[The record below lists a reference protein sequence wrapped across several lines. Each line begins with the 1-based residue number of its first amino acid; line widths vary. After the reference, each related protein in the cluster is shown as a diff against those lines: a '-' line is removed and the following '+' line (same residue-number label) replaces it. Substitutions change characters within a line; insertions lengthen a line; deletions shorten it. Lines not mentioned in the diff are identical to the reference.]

1 MTGRLPEDRGLDLT
15 ALADQFSAE
24 PRLHAIGLQHYWG
37 GTDAVELLP
46 AVVEHLA
53 TGSRATVLTDATPK
67 RRGDQDLASLLREQF
82 ATSDAV
88 TDWHVLG
95 DHEHPPMA
103 DEATIGRAIEAVH
116 GSRVVV
122 SVGSGTMT
130 DIGKLAAASV
140 GAEHVA
146 VQTAASVNGFADDQS
161 VVLRNGVKRT
171 VPSRWPTGLVV
182 DGQVLA
188 DAPVSMNLA
197 GVGDLMSM
205 FSAVP
210 DWYLANQLGFDDS
223 WSPAVFALLCA
234 RSTDVL
240 QWPNGVSAGDPDT
253 LVQLAEM
260 LALSGLTMG
269 AVGNTAPSSGL
280 EHLISHMIEMD
291 ADARG
296 QAIALH
302 GARVGVGT
310 LLASAAWE
318 MFTERVGRGQLNL
331 RVPDA
336 DEVRPLIEEAF
347 SALDPSGAMAAECWK
362 ACSRKLT
369 WFSAHEAAVKAVLGR
384 WDEHLTFL
392 KPILRTP
399 SDLASAVRESDFPD
413 RFSSLV
419 PPVGD
424 EQALWAVKNCWLM
437 RDRITIADL
446 AMLTGNWKAA
456 DVDTILS
463 SVMGKQ

>member
-1 MTGRLPEDRGLDLT
+1 MTGRLPQDRGLDLAT
-15 ALADQFSAE
+15 LVDQFSAE
-24 PRLHAIGLQHYWG
+24 PRLHPIGLQHYWG

-53 TGSRATVLTDATPK
+53 NGSPATVLTDATPK
-67 RRGDQDLASLLREQF
+67 RRGVQDLASLLRGQF
-82 ATSDAV
+82 ARSHVA

-95 DHEHPPMA
+95 DPQHPPVA
-103 DEATIGRAIEAVH
+103 DEATLGWANDAAH

-130 DIGKLAAASV
+130 DIGKLAAASA

-171 VPSRWPTGLVV
+171 APSRWPTGLVV
-182 DGQVLA
+182 DAQVLA

-197 GVGDLMSM
+197 GIGDLMSM

-210 DWYLANQLGFDDS
+210 DWYIANQLGFDDS
-223 WSPAVFALLCA
+223 WSPTVFALLCA
-234 RSTDVL
+234 RSADVV
-240 QWPNGVSAGDPDT
+240 QWPKGVAAGDPDT

-280 EHLISHMIEMD
+280 EHLVSHMIEMA

-296 QAIALH
+296 QAVALH
-302 GARVGVGT
+302 GARVGVAT
-310 LLASAAWE
+310 LIASSAWE
-318 MFTERVGRGQLNL
+318 MFTQRVGQGHLNL

-347 SALDPSGAMAAECWK
+347 SSLDPSGAMAAECWK
-362 ACSRKLT
+362 ACSRKLK
-369 WFSAHEAAVKAVLGR
+369 WFSTHEAAVSAVLGQ
-384 WDEHLTFL
+384 WGEHLRFL
-392 KPILRTP
+392 DPILRAP
-399 SDLASAVRESDFPD
+399 ADLKSAVRDSDFPD
-413 RFSSLV
+413 RFPSLV
-419 PPVGD
+419 PPVG
-424 EQALWAVKNCWLM
+424 EEEALWAVKNCWLM

-446 AMLTGNWKAA
+446 AMLTGNWKSQ
-456 DVDTILS
+456 DVDSVLT
-463 SVMGKQ
+463 SVMSSQ